1 MFILRHKRLIIIL
14 TLLIVII
21 CIFPLTKTSINSDL
35 TTYLP
40 ESMPSKIN
48 NDKIEQVFGKSDPLL
63 IIFKTDDVLNAA
75 TLKRIQS
82 LSKAF
87 NRMKDFDMVMSLFD
101 AKNIKGE
108 DGSMIVNPVIQRIPK
123 SESRREKLRE
133 EIKTNNLVYKLIVS
147 EDFRYTM
154 IILNSVSKRTDEE
167 LMSSISDLLKKYPG
181 NETVTITGQPFLRA
195 EANEKISHDFMVLLP
210 IGLLVMCIF
219 LWISF
224 KEKRGV
230 LLPTVVV
237 GISVMIS
244 MALIPLFGWQLSVIG
259 VLIPIMM
266 IAIANDYGIHF
277 IAKYQELNAENPDMT
292 MKQIIKETIM
302 DLKKPI
308 ILTGLTT
315 ILGIGGLVTHIMLP
329 AKQMGVVTSVGIAF
343 AVLLSLTFI
352 PAMMMF
358 LKKGKVHKS
367 FSKSKNG
374 FLTKL
379 LSGIAD
385 FITHHPRRIIYLF
398 IIFLIV
404 SASGFYRLKIASDFD
419 SILPKKHSYNVAIN
433 IADKYLGGTK
443 DINILFDGDM
453 KNPEIL
459 KKMDFYETELE
470 KMPEIG
476 SVTSLAEIIRIM
488 SRAINDPGDKFY
500 DKIPDSREAVAQYL
514 ELYSMSGDPEDFD
527 DFVNFDYTK
536 AIIQIQYKA
545 DDVKTINNIIKKIKS
560 LTKGDENFKLIAGN
574 SIVEKDLSE
583 ATGIG
588 QKNSLIFAFFAIML
602 LLMIIFKSI
611 KAGLIG
617 SLPLLFAIICIFGL
631 MGWIGIELNIVTALL
646 SSISIGLGVDYTIHL
661 FWRLKSELKK
671 NKSYPDAIK
680 ITLKT
685 TGRGITINAFS
696 VIVGFSVLFFSE
708 FPLIQSFAF
717 LIIISIFL
725 CLISALILIP
735 AVCILFKP
743 KFLENNDFSLE

>member
-63 IIFKTDDVLNAA
+63 IIFETDDVLNAV

-195 EANEKISHDFMVLLP
+195 EANEKISRDFMVLLP
-210 IGLLVMCIF
+210 IGLLLMCIF
-219 LWISF
+219 LWASF

-292 MKQIIKETIM
+292 MKQIIKETIR

-708 FPLIQSFAF
+708 FPIIQSFAF

-735 AVCILFKP
+735 AVCILIKP
-743 KFLENNDFSLE
+743 KFLENN

>member
-63 IIFKTDDVLNAA
+63 IIFETDDVLNAA

-210 IGLLVMCIF
+210 IGLLIMCIF

-237 GISVMIS
+237 GISIMIS
-244 MALIPLFGWQLSVIG
+244 MVLIPLFGWQLSVIG

-292 MKQIIKETIM
+292 MKQIIKETIR

-404 SASGFYRLKIASDFD
+404 SASGFYHLKIASDFD

-476 SVTSLAEIIRIM
+476 SVTSLAKIIRIM

-514 ELYSMSGDPEDFD
+514 ELYSMSGNPDDFD

-545 DDVKTINNIIKKIKS
+545 DDVKTINNIIKKIKF
-560 LTKGDENFKLIAGN
+560 LTKSDENFKLIAGN

-735 AVCILFKP
+735 AVC
-743 KFLENNDFSLE
+743 

>member
-48 NDKIEQVFGKSDPLL
+48 NDKIEQIFGKSDPLI
-63 IIFKTDDVLNAA
+63 IIFETDDVLNAA

-210 IGLLVMCIF
+210 IGLLIMCIF

-237 GISVMIS
+237 GISIMIS

-292 MKQIIKETIM
+292 MKQIIKETIR

-404 SASGFYRLKIASDFD
+404 SASGFYHLKIASDFD

-476 SVTSLAEIIRIM
+476 SVTSLAKIIRIM

-514 ELYSMSGDPEDFD
+514 ELYSMSGNPDDFD

-545 DDVKTINNIIKKIKS
+545 DDVKTINNIIKKIKF

-743 KFLENNDFSLE
+743 KFLENN

>member
-133 EIKTNNLVYKLIVS
+133 EIKINNLVYKLIVS

-195 EANEKISHDFMVLLP
+195 EANEKISRDFMVLLP
-210 IGLLVMCIF
+210 IGLLLMCIF
-219 LWISF
+219 LWASF

-292 MKQIIKETIM
+292 MKQIIKETIR

-708 FPLIQSFAF
+708 FPIIQSFAF

-735 AVCILFKP
+735 AVCILIKP
-743 KFLENNDFSLE
+743 KFLENN

>member
-63 IIFKTDDVLNAA
+63 IIFETDDVLNAV

-195 EANEKISHDFMVLLP
+195 EANEKISRDFMVLLP
-210 IGLLVMCIF
+210 IGLLLMCIF
-219 LWISF
+219 LWASF

-292 MKQIIKETIM
+292 MKQIIKETIR

-735 AVCILFKP
+735 AVCILIKP
-743 KFLENNDFSLE
+743 KFLENN